1 MKEELYPAGK
11 VGSAVAEFTVKDND
25 GKEVTLA
32 SLREGKKYVL
42 IDFWASW
49 CNPCRKEIPNLK
61 NLYKLYGDKGFQI
74 VSISIDKKKAE
85 WEKALE
91 EEQLPWPNFLD
102 ETGVA
107 DLYKVRFVPTMY
119 LIDAQGT
126 LVGENLRGQAL
137 ADKLKEL
144 FQ

>member
-1 MKEELYPAGK
+1 MVQPLPQGK
-11 VGSAVAEFTVKDND
+11 
-25 GKEVTLA
+25 
-32 SLREGKKYVL
+32 
-42 IDFWASW
+42 
-49 CNPCRKEIPNLK
+49 IPNLK